1 MANLHVQLTEL
12 ESFVGFIGSVGDPQF
27 GRIVDLLEE
36 TAVLVD
42 EEDSV
47 GPFTDFIESVY
58 ATKLGAHK
66 FKLWFEVRRPDTPR
80 MVLKFGFE
88 RDNQS

>member
-1 MANLHVQLTEL
+1 MANLHVQLAEL
-12 ESFVGFIGSVGDPQF
+12 EGFVGIVGACGDKDF

-36 TAVLVD
+36 TAILVD

-47 GPFTDFIESVY
+47 GPFTDFIEETF
-58 ATKLGAHK
+58 ATKLGGQK
-66 FKLWFEVRRPDTPR
+66 FRLWYEVRRPDTPL

-88 RDNQS
+88 KA